1 MSKNSTKYIDNRVD
15 ISPISYFITLF
26 AIALIF
32 FALGNR
38 VKYMPLPG
46 ILKSE
51 SAQNLSG
58 QVDTTGLQKVY
69 DTLKSKYDGDL
80 TDEEVNLGL
89 KRGLVQ
95 SIGDPHTS
103 YFTKDEYQQ
112 FSSDLQGRY
121 SGIGAEVGK
130 KGDAIEI
137 ISPLDDSPAAKA
149 GLRPGDIIMKV
160 GDYSVGQESTLQEVV
175 DKIKGD
181 AGTVVNIKIFRQSEG
196 ERDYQIV
203 RENIKDKSVK
213 FSVDDGILNIRVSR
227 FADDTANLVTSAIET
242 GSKDKNLKGV
252 IVDLRDNGGG
262 QLDAAVSVSSQ
273 WLNFGQ
279 TVVEERAGGK
289 VRQTFKSDRNGPL
302 AGLKTAVLVN
312 SYSASASEIVTGAL
326 RDYKKAR
333 IIGQKTYGKGSVQE
347 LIPLD
352 DGSALKVTVAK
363 WFTPNGDNI
372 DKQGIEPDQEV
383 KMDYAQKI
391 SGDDLQKQAAIQY
404 INNN

>member
-1 MSKNSTKYIDNRVD
+1 MSKNSTKDIDNRVD

-95 SIGDPHTS
+95 SIGDPYTS

-112 FSSDLQGRY
+112 FSSDLQGKY

-352 DGSALKVTVAK
+352 DGSALKVTIAK

>member
-58 QVDTTGLQKVY
+58 QVDTTGLQKIY

-95 SIGDPHTS
+95 SIGDPYTS

-112 FSSDLQGRY
+112 FSSDLQGKY

-289 VRQTFKSDRNGPL
+289 VRQTFKSDQNGPL
-302 AGLKTAVLVN
+302 ADLKTVVLVN

>member
-95 SIGDPHTS
+95 SIGDPYTS

-112 FSSDLQGRY
+112 FSSDLQGKY

-149 GLRPGDIIMKV
+149 GLRPGDTIMKV
-160 GDYSVGQESTLQEVV
+160 GNYTVGQESTLQEVV

-289 VRQTFKSDRNGPL
+289 IRQTFKSDQNGPL
-302 AGLKTAVLVN
+302 ADLKTVVLVN
-312 SYSASASEIVTGAL
+312 SYSASASEIVAGAL

-352 DGSALKVTVAK
+352 DGSALKVTIAK

>member
-1 MSKNSTKYIDNRVD
+1 LSKNSTKDIDNRVD

-95 SIGDPHTS
+95 SIGDPYTS

-112 FSSDLQGRY
+112 FSSDLQGKY

-352 DGSALKVTVAK
+352 DGSALKVTIAK

>member
-95 SIGDPHTS
+95 SIGDPYTS

-112 FSSDLQGRY
+112 FSSDLQGKY

-149 GLRPGDIIMKV
+149 GLRPGDTIMKV
-160 GDYSVGQESTLQEVV
+160 GNYTVGQESTLQEVV

-289 VRQTFKSDRNGPL
+289 VRQTFKSDQNGPL
-302 AGLKTAVLVN
+302 ADLKTVVLVN

>member
-1 MSKNSTKYIDNRVD
+1 MSKNSTKDIDNRVD

-69 DTLKSKYDGDL
+69 DTLKTKYDGDL
-80 TDEEVNLGL
+80 TDEGVNLGL

-112 FSSDLQGRY
+112 FSSDLQGKY

-149 GLRPGDIIMKV
+149 GLRPGDTIMKV
-160 GDYSVGQESTLQEVV
+160 GDYTVGQESTLQEVV

-262 QLDAAVSVSSQ
+262 QLDAAVSVGSQ

>member
-58 QVDTTGLQKVY
+58 QVDTTGLQKIY

-112 FSSDLQGRY
+112 FSSDLQGKY

-149 GLRPGDIIMKV
+149 GLRPGDTIMKV
-160 GDYSVGQESTLQEVV
+160 GDYTVGQESTLQEVV

-289 VRQTFKSDRNGPL
+289 VRQTFKSDQNGPL
-302 AGLKTAVLVN
+302 ADLKTVVLVN

>member
-1 MSKNSTKYIDNRVD
+1 MT
-15 ISPISYFITLF
+15 
-26 AIALIF
+26 
-32 FALGNR
+32 
-38 VKYMPLPG
+38 LPG

-69 DTLKSKYDGDL
+69 DTLKTKYDGDL
-80 TDEEVNLGL
+80 TDEGVNLGL

-112 FSSDLQGRY
+112 FSSDLQGKY

-149 GLRPGDIIMKV
+149 GLRPGDTIMKV
-160 GDYSVGQESTLQEVV
+160 GDYTVGQESTLQEVV

-227 FADDTANLVTSAIET
+227 FADDTANLFTSAIET

-279 TVVEERAGGK
+279 TVVEERTGGK